1 MKEHLVFLTEN
12 GDYSELSARLVS
24 GNRGNSPGNLRHFWP
39 NTKQE
44 RWGIIRAVLKG
55 SKQRNGL
62 APSTFWHMRRYLKIW
77 HPKLDSREMIG
88 SRSVKHAVIP
98 WVGLR
103 FTFHLH
109 FSCPASQMTNPSIVF
124 DDDARISCGVFACAS
139 VLHDNV
145 HLSWSARSQMALSHD
160 YSQRVTTI
168 FFPRGWPWVTNCSYM
183 ILRKTSRQR
192 WTNVFGLYWQI
203 LNFPLEQELWKWFWN
218 TPHRS
223 TDCRYENWMQDKTV
237 WPVES
242 NPLILF
248 FTELICNL
256 IRVKAKSYWT
266 VAMILRS
273 MPGLWPYESFF
284 GLIARLGR
292 KTLMNQEM
300 RVAKTEKIWPH
311 CILDGVKGNRWGR
324 WR

>member
-124 DDDARISCGVFACAS
+124 DDDARISCGVHVPVS
-139 VLHDNV
+139 SMPMSIYRGPRVLKWHSSTITHNV
-145 HLSWSARSQMALSHD
+145 WQQS
-160 YSQRVTTI
+160 
-168 FFPRGWPWVTNCSYM
+168 FPRGWLWVTNCSCM
-183 ILRKTSRQR
+183 ILRKTFRQPMCL
-192 WTNVFGLYWQI
+192 F
-203 LNFPLEQELWKWFWN
+203 
-218 TPHRS
+218 S
-223 TDCRYENWMQDKTV
+223 TDK
-237 WPVES
+237 
-242 NPLILF
+242 F
-248 FTELICNL
+248 
-256 IRVKAKSYWT
+256 
-266 VAMILRS
+266 
-273 MPGLWPYESFF
+273 
-284 GLIARLGR
+284 
-292 KTLMNQEM
+292 
-300 RVAKTEKIWPH
+300 
-311 CILDGVKGNRWGR
+311 
-324 WR
+324 